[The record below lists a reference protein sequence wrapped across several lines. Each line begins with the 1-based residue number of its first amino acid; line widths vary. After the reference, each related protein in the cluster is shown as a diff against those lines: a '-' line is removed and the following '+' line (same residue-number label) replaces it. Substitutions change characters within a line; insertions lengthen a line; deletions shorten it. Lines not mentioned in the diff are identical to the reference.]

1 MPSLIVSVVFAAQPV
16 VADPPIAFVS
26 ARILTAAGP
35 AIDDGTLVVQGA
47 KIVAVGKTTEVPIP
61 ADARKIDAKGMTIIP
76 GLVDTHSHLG
86 LFGRPGGLGTPGD
99 GNEGSGP
106 IQPGLRALDA
116 VNAMEPSIRM
126 ATAGGVTCANIMPGS
141 GNAIGGQTVYVKL
154 RGDTIEE
161 MRVEALGVLGG
172 LKMAN
177 GENVKRSYGEKKQA
191 PITRM
196 KTAALQRAELIKARE
211 YIAKWSRYRQKIAA
225 NPKDETPPPDVN
237 LELESLAEV
246 LQRKRTV
253 HFHSHRADDIMTTVR
268 LADEFGFELV
278 VQHGTESYKVAD
290 ELAKR
295 KIPVS
300 MTVVDSPG
308 GKAEVLG
315 LTERCGLELHKKGV
329 VVIINTDDPI
339 TDSRFLMR
347 TAATAVRGGLPPDVA
362 LQAITINGA
371 TAMHLNHRLGSLA
384 AGKDAD
390 FVLLSGDPF
399 SVYTRVLETYI
410 DGRRV
415 FAAADADQRSYQFG
429 GFALPQER
437 RPPAPGVIQDRP
449 AAIKPNP
456 QVQVPA
462 GAPQPTEEGD
472 TVVVFARRVHTVA
485 NGTIEDGVVSVQ
497 KGKIA
502 FVGKREGFNPPA
514 GVPVLSANDVTP
526 GLVDVFSQVPLSGQ
540 YNTLADQDQD
550 EKSGSVQAE
559 LRVLDAFNPREPQLS
574 FLLETG
580 VTVIHACPGRANVIS
595 GQTGVFRTHGRTAE
609 KMAIRAPHA
618 VLVNLGNVVKSTPPG
633 QKPTTRMGTASL
645 VRTAFVQASSYR
657 TKAASPKEDARPERN
672 LANETMLAALDK
684 KIGVVFSAQRR
695 DDLNTA
701 LRLTKEFDLKTT
713 LALASEGYL
722 AVEELAAAKTPLF
735 LHPTMQTPAD
745 LETWNTFLGNAGFLA
760 DKKILFGIASGMES
774 YVPKTRV
781 VRYEAA
787 VAANYGLGWQ
797 RALRAITLDAAQT
810 LEIADRFGSLE
821 VGKAGDLVLYDG
833 DPLEYTTHVER
844 VIVGGASAFN
854 RAEKLA
860 IPFDRAVFFSSGAGE
875 MPCCLGW

>member
-1 MPSLIVSVVFAAQPV
+1 MLSLLAVCLFT
-16 VADPPIAFVS
+16 ADPPIAFVN
-26 ARILTAAGP
+26 ARILTADGP
-35 AIDDGTLVVQGA
+35 AIEDGTLLVSGA
-47 KIVAVGKTTEVPIP
+47 KIVAVGKTADLPIP
-61 ADARKIDAKGMTIIP
+61 ADTRKIDGKGMTIIP

-126 ATAGGVTCANIMPGS
+126 ATSGGVTTANIMPGS
-141 GNAIGGQTVYVKL
+141 GNAIGGQTIYVKL

-161 MRVEALGVLGG
+161 MRVDALGVLGG

-191 PITRM
+191 PNSRM
-196 KTAALQRAELIKARE
+196 KTAALQRAEFIKAKE
-211 YIAKWSRYRQKIAA
+211 YQSKWSRYRAKIAA

-237 LELESLAEV
+237 LELESLVEV
-246 LQRKRTV
+246 LERKRTV

-278 VQHGTESYKVAD
+278 VQHGTESFKVAD

-308 GKAEVLG
+308 GKAEVIA
-315 LTERCGLELHKKGV
+315 LTERCGAELVKKGV
-329 VVIINTDDPI
+329 KVVINTDDPI
-339 TDSRFLMR
+339 TDSRFLLR
-347 TAATAVRGGLPPDVA
+347 TAATAVRGGLSPEYA
-362 LQAITINGA
+362 LQAITKNPA
-371 TAMHLNHRLGSLA
+371 EVMHLDHRLGTLT

-399 SVYTRVLETYI
+399 SVYTRILETYI
-410 DGRRV
+410 DGKRV
-415 FAAADADQRSYQFG
+415 FAAAEADQRGYQFG
-429 GFALPQER
+429 GFGLPVER
-437 RPPAPGVIQDRP
+437 RPPAPAVIQDRP
-449 AAIKPNP
+449 AEPKLAGVVMPPNA
-456 QVQVPA
+456 QR
-462 GAPQPTEEGD
+462 PTED
-472 TVVVFARRVHTVA
+472 TKSVVVYARRVHTVA
-485 NGTIEDGVVSVQ
+485 NGTIEDGVVFVDQ
-497 KGKIA
+497 GKIS

-514 GVPVLSANDVTP
+514 GVPMLAANDVTP

-540 YNTLADQDQD
+540 YNSPADQDQD
-550 EKSGSVQAE
+550 EKSGPLQPE
-559 LRVLDAFNPREPQLS
+559 LRVSDAFNPREPQLS
-574 FLLETG
+574 FLLEQG
-580 VTVIHACPGRANVIS
+580 VTVIHACPGRANVIA
-595 GQTGVFRTHGRTAE
+595 GQTGVFRTFGRTAE
-609 KMAIRAPHA
+609 TMAIRSPHA
-618 VLVNLGNVVKSTPPG
+618 LLVNLGNVVKTAG
-633 QKPTTRMGTASL
+633 QKPTTRMGTASM
-645 VRTAFVQASSYR
+645 VRTAFIAAAGYQKKS
-657 TKAASPKEDARPERN
+657 KAANEEKRPERS
-672 LANETMLAALDK
+672 LGSEAIAAALDK
-684 KIGVVFSAQRR
+684 KIGVVFAAQRR
-695 DDLNTA
+695 DDLSTA
-701 LRLTKEFDLKTT
+701 LRLSKEFNLKTT
-713 LALASEGYL
+713 LALGCEGYL
-722 AVEELAAAKTPLF
+722 AADELAAAKVPMF

-745 LETWNTFLGNAGFLA
+745 LETWNTFLGNAAALA
-760 DKKILFGIASGMES
+760 NKQILFGIASGMES

-810 LEIADRFGSLE
+810 LEVADRFGSLE

-844 VIVGGASAFN
+844 VIVGGASAYN

-860 IPFDRAVFFSSGAGE
+860 LPFDRVVFFSSGGGDP
-875 MPCCLGW
+875 PCCLGW